1 MTAGL
6 SCALLVLDL
15 AALVILRRKLREKK
29 HARTAVSVVCGV
41 IAFALGGYLA
51 LTALFLDAAYH
62 K

>member
-15 AALVILRRKLREKK
+15 AALVILRIRLREKK
-29 HARTAVSVVCGV
+29 HARMIVSVVCGL